1 MNRFQRNSLLFLLL
15 ALVTSIG
22 GYLYFREA
30 YYVSEPAVFS
40 QEVILIL
47 IGSIITVFITAM
59 LLNKQTEVEIH
70 KEERIRYLELKSSIY
85 MQLIDH
91 IEDIILSGET
101 TEDDLTRL
109 KFLNH
114 KLSLVA
120 SPEVLV
126 QFEDFVEAFMQ
137 ASRDTDIDRSEAEEI
152 MRHLALLTIR
162 IRHDLLGDLDEGQA
176 LSEGEIAEQIK
187 TNNAL
192 FSRLRPRSKK
202 PKNNKM
208 R

>member
-15 ALVTSIG
+15 ALVTSVG

-59 LLNKQTEVEIH
+59 LLNKQTEVEIQ
-70 KEERIRYLELKSSIY
+70 KEERIRYLELKSRIY

-126 QFEDFVEAFMQ
+126 QFEDFVEAFMR
-137 ASRDTDIDRSEAEEI
+137 ASRDSDIDAGEADEI

-192 FSRLRPRSKK
+192 FVRLRPKIKK
-202 PKNNKM
+202 IKKST
-208 R
+208 

>member
-1 MNRFQRNSLLFLLL
+1 MSRFERNSILFLVL
-15 ALVTSIG
+15 ALATSIG
-22 GYLYFREA
+22 GYFYFREA
-30 YYVSEPAVFS
+30 YYLSEPAVFS
-40 QEVILIL
+40 QEIILIL

-59 LLNKQTEVEIH
+59 LLNKQTEVEIR
-70 KEERIRYLELKSSIY
+70 KEERIRYLELKSQIY

-91 IEDIILSGET
+91 IEDVILSGET
-101 TEDDLTRL
+101 TEEDLTRL

-126 QFEDFVEAFMQ
+126 QFEDFVEAFMK
-137 ASRDTDIDRSEAEEI
+137 ASDDADIDTRDADEI

-162 IRHDLLGDLDEGQA
+162 IRQDLLGDLDEGQPI
-176 LSEGEIAEQIK
+176 SEGEIAEQIK

-192 FSRLRPRSKK
+192 FIRLRGIREKIAKS
-202 PKNNKM
+202 
-208 R
+208 

>member
-15 ALVTSIG
+15 ALVTSVG

-59 LLNKQTEVEIH
+59 LLNKQTEVEIQ
-70 KEERIRYLELKSSIY
+70 KEERIRYLELKSRIY

-126 QFEDFVEAFMQ
+126 QFEDFVEAFMR
-137 ASRDTDIDRSEAEEI
+137 ASRDSDIDAGEADEI

-192 FSRLRPRSKK
+192 FVRLRPKIKK
-202 PKNNKM
+202 RKKST
-208 R
+208 

>member
-15 ALVTSIG
+15 ALITSVG

-70 KEERIRYLELKSSIY
+70 KEERIRYLELKSRIY

-126 QFEDFVEAFMQ
+126 QFQDFVEAFMR
-137 ASRDTDIDRSEAEEI
+137 ASRDSDIDSGEADEI

-162 IRHDLLGDLDEGQA
+162 IRHDLLGDLDEGQV

-192 FSRLRPRSKK
+192 FTRLRPRL
-202 PKNNKM
+202 KNK
-208 R
+208 